1 MLAEGVPHAVEALIE
16 LVKFGKDRERLAAAK
31 ELLSW
36 AVSSD
41 SDEDLIQLC
50 AVAPEV
56 LTLDQ
61 VREEA
66 ERRRLAAVQPM
77 KQIEQVEPESADLQA
92 AFQRARAYL
101 EKLSSEG

>member
-41 SDEDLIQLC
+41 SEEDLIQLC

-61 VREEA
+61 IREEA
-66 ERRRLAAVQPM
+66 ERRRLAAVQM